1 MKQTVY
7 GVADLFRQTMT
18 CIFTGRVRMN
28 LVMVELYNVTWKS
41 AWIIVFCVCFAA
53 VVTIIEAS
61 FHMKLVVQDDSLVP
75 GFSVLLIVRE
85 LGAVITG
92 LLVASKIGAGYAA
105 QVSLM
110 KSTEQIDALKLL
122 GIDPVEYLTV
132 PRFIGCVIG
141 GALLTLLAI
150 LVCLFAAMFVAQIKL
165 GFSPGL
171 FISAMRLFVDLPD
184 LLLATLKGVFFMAV
198 IPIVACFYGFT
209 AESSSEGVG
218 RATTQSV
225 VTSSILIIIL
235 DFILGVVLS
244 NFY

>member
-1 MKQTVY
+1 MTKNFF
-7 GVADLFRQTMT
+7 GVLQLFRQTFV
-18 CIFTGRVRMN
+18 CILTGRIRGR
-28 LVMVELYNVTWKS
+28 LVFEELYNVMWKS
-41 AWIIVFCVCFAA
+41 AWIIVFCVSFAA

-61 FHMKLVVQDDSLVP
+61 FHMKLVVQNDSLVP

-85 LGAVITG
+85 LGAVITA

-132 PRFIGCVIG
+132 PRFLGCVIG
-141 GALLTLLAI
+141 GAVLTMLAI
-150 LVCLFAAMFVAQIKL
+150 LVCLFAAMIVAQVKL
-165 GFSPGL
+165 DFSPGL

-184 LLLATLKGVFFMAV
+184 ILLATLKGVFFMAV
-198 IPIVACFYGFT
+198 IPVVACFYGFN
-209 AESSSEGVG
+209 AASGSEGVG

-225 VTSSILIIIL
+225 VTSSVLIIIL